1 MTLTL
6 FYTIVGFALA
16 GYSVIANDSIQTLG
30 TFIASKQKW
39 FKWYTLASAAS
50 FVMIL
55 AITWGWYS
63 NDGDIS
69 YGRLTRIPFQEIQW
83 YHAVAPGILLVLTR
97 VGIPVSTTFLV
108 LSAFASTVVLE
119 KMLMKSVVGYGLAAT
134 AAYICWIVISKF
146 INEKLDEVEDK
157 WIGFWRNSVWV
168 TSAWLW
174 WVWLSHDVANIAVYL
189 PRQIDVNLLLI
200 VLAYFT
206 ALLFYIFY
214 IHGGTIQK
222 VVLEKTGTRY
232 ARSATI
238 INIIYAAV
246 LYYFK
251 ELNEGYG
258 LAAVAA
264 YICWIVV
271 SKFINEKFDEVE
283 DKWIGFW
290 RNSVWVTSAWLWWV
304 WLSHDVANIA
314 VYLPRQIDVNL
325 LLIVLAYFTALLFYI
340 FYINGGTIQKVVL
353 DKTGTR
359 YARSA
364 TIINVIY
371 AAVLY
376 YFKELNDLPMSTTWV
391 FVGLLCGR
399 ELAISTMNK
408 DYKFKY
414 VFPLI
419 GKDFLKMTI
428 GLTVS
433 VAIVLAIHYIII
445 PNNWF

>member
-1 MTLTL
+1 MELTL
-6 FYTIVGFALA
+6 IYTVIGFGLA

-50 FVMIL
+50 FVMII

-63 NDGDIS
+63 YDGDIS
-69 YGRLTRIPFQEIQW
+69 YGRLNRIPYQEIQW
-83 YHAVAPGILLVLTR
+83 YHAVAPAILLVLTR

-119 KMLMKSVVGYGLAAT
+119 KMLVKSIVGYGIAA
-134 AAYICWIVISKF
+134 AVAYICWIVISKF
-146 INEKLDEVEDK
+146 INEKFDEVTEDK
-157 WIGFWRNSVWV
+157 WITFWRNSVWA
-168 TSAWLW
+168 TSGWLW

-189 PRQIDVNLLLI
+189 PRQLDSSLLLL
-200 VLAYFT
+200 VLSYFST
-206 ALLFYIFY
+206 LIFYIFY
-214 IHGGTIQK
+214 IHGG
-222 VVLEKTGTRY
+222 
-232 ARSATI
+232 
-238 INIIYAAV
+238 
-246 LYYFK
+246 
-251 ELNEGYG
+251 
-258 LAAVAA
+258 
-264 YICWIVV
+264 
-271 SKFINEKFDEVE
+271 
-283 DKWIGFW
+283 
-290 RNSVWVTSAWLWWV
+290 
-304 WLSHDVANIA
+304 
-314 VYLPRQIDVNL
+314 P
-325 LLIVLAYFTALLFYI
+325 
-340 FYINGGTIQKVVL
+340 IQKVVL

-376 YFKELNDLPMSTTWV
+376 YFKELNDIPMSTTWV

-419 GKDFLKMTI
+419 GKDFAKMI
-428 GLTVS
+428 FGLSVS
-433 VAIVLAIHYIII
+433 VAIVLAIHYYII
-445 PNNWF
+445 PKGLY